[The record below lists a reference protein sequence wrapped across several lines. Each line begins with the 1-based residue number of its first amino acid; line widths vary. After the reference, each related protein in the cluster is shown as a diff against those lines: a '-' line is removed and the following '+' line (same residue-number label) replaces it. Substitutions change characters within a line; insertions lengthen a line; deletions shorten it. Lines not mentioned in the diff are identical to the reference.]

1 MGTHIAANPGFSVE
15 IYLHFSIK
23 NLLKK
28 KKMSSTNLYYSPCPR
43 SLIITGFVNLGFRI
57 IKIMLIDV

>member
-15 IYLHFSIK
+15 ISLHFSIK

-57 IKIMLIDV
+57 IKIMLVDV